1 MRYRWAHNDATR
13 PESNLYSLPSARLF
27 RLEGSATTIVPATQ
41 PTEPDSPVRR
51 RTHYLIAAALY
62 VLLAGLFIHDWDGF
76 VFEKVV
82 RDFWDGNTPY
92 AVAED
97 QPFYTFLGIN
107 DAHPQWYAYPPL
119 PLLAM
124 SISYLPEI
132 LLDVPPFLE
141 RILLKL
147 PMVLGTLF
155 VAFVGESWAKHLGKT
170 ALVGRRVRSLLLFNP
185 FLILI
190 GPVWG
195 MTDPALIAI
204 FLFGALRFQ
213 QGRNLEAGL
222 FVGLATLIKPFP
234 ILLSLPLAS
243 FFLYERGWRPVG
255 RAFTAACVTVLAVC
269 LPFVVTTP
277 RGFFQQIVLFHLARP
292 VQGLSIWRLVPAEAA
307 SAETIE
313 IASFA
318 LLSASLLL
326 LAFLAP
332 RVRSPAAPLLITLA
346 ASVQILFWNRIVN
359 DQYLVL
365 AVAPLLLLFALGELE
380 SKTAQHAARI
390 VPAFLAVFTIFI
402 GWHFLTFIPP
412 DIALPAFGK
421 PVDAVAEEIRQH
433 IQPIRQLRERI
444 FPLPD
449 NVAAVLFVIGMSAN
463 LFLSYRFARRWIPAL
478 SAPTRATP
486 REMHSRAY
494 AAAATLLVIMVPIL
508 PVGAPEIPD
517 IRPEPSQDEPLIGA
531 FYYLWWHNPAHDP
544 TIRYGNWLKVSQT
557 PEMGYYTNT
566 RGVARDHVRMMLEN
580 GIDVAVVSYHSS
592 EQERMRVFMEE
603 AAEQGLLVAPLI
615 ELNQIYDQFERHALG
630 PDGRPVGHAA
640 YRLDNGTRIA
650 IEDFVLQLADLMG
663 PTAPLYRVDGRPV
676 VFFYDSYVSAISY
689 DEPTKR
695 LLAKTLLESFPLETL
710 RTAFADPDMRPTID
724 DALLHFPT
732 PGGTFKGNP
741 SQAFYEG
748 NRTPSDRYPGFTHIN
763 QSAYWRIA
771 HLNLHRDFWNDIRA
785 NLAEEMGPLFLVSG
799 EAFNEH
805 AGFEAGIVKGFV
817 ANDAFD
823 GTFIYSPS
831 FVWGNHPRDGDGNF
845 KNSYGDIFQSWEDR
859 NIWLTA
865 ATEGDNRFSSY
876 GIAPAYDDTVNRAGF
891 FQTEDPDLP
900 NRSFGFKIP
909 AYTDQGTTYDLMWGS
924 VLRHRPDLVLVATF
938 NEFFEGSSIEPSLEF
953 GDEFL
958 VATKAYRDVLS
969 RTPVPRDE
977 VVVITHERSSRT
989 HPAFSEADRPHEWG
1003 LRLTAAVARAY
1014 TNTRV
1019 VAIDALDTSP
1029 GQRGPP
1035 SLLVIDGGRDAYDA
1049 STLSSEVQAMLAG
1062 WVSAGVPMLVVG
1074 REVAAPIRDL
1084 IPETC
1089 RDNAVL
1095 PIGHAVVADRDDELD
1110 LGDVVRFE
1118 TDGPTY
1124 ASLQRNGSSHPL
1136 AYRCPSSPQI
1146 AFSGIKPWAPNS
1158 GWVMTH
1164 PTDVSC
1170 LKLLT
1175 APLVPQ
1181 LADGHLP
1188 AQCTMSEG
1196 WVDDA
1201 TFPAAF
1207 RANVQDAP
1215 TLAD

>member
-1 MRYRWAHNDATR
+1 M
-13 PESNLYSLPSARLF
+13 SL
-27 RLEGSATTIVPATQ
+27 
-41 PTEPDSPVRR
+41 
-51 RTHYLIAAALY
+51 
-62 VLLAGLFIHDWDGF
+62 
-76 VFEKVV
+76 
-82 RDFWDGNTPY
+82 
-92 AVAED
+92 
-97 QPFYTFLGIN
+97 
-107 DAHPQWYAYPPL
+107 
-119 PLLAM
+119 
-124 SISYLPEI
+124 SYLPEI

-170 ALVGRRVRSLLLFNP
+170 PEVGRKVRTLLLFNP

-213 QGRNLEAGL
+213 QGRTLEAGL

-255 RAFTAACVTVLAVC
+255 RAFLAACATVLAVC
-269 LPFVVTTP
+269 LPFVLTTP

-292 VQGLSIWRLVPAEAA
+292 VQGFSMWRLVPAEAA
-307 SAETIE
+307 SSETIE
-313 IASFA
+313 IASFV

-326 LAFLAP
+326 LALLAP
-332 RVRSPAAPLLITLA
+332 RVRSPAAPILITLA
-346 ASVQILFWNRIVN
+346 ASIQILFWNRVVN

-380 SKTAQHAARI
+380 STTARRAARI
-390 VPAFLAVFTIFI
+390 VPAFLAVVTVFI

-433 IQPIRQLRERI
+433 IQPIRQLREHI
-444 FPLPD
+444 FPLHD
-449 NVAAVLFVIGMSAN
+449 NVAAVLFIVGIGAN
-463 LFLSYRFARRWIPAL
+463 LFLSYRLARRWIPAL
-478 SAPTRATP
+478 SAPTRNTP
-486 REMHSRAY
+486 RELHSRAY

-508 PVGAPEIPD
+508 PVGAPELPD
-517 IRPEPSQDEPLIGA
+517 IRPEPSADEPLVAA
-531 FYYLWWHNPAHDP
+531 FYYLWWHNPAHNP
-544 TIRYGNWLKVSQT
+544 TIQYGNWLKVSQT

-566 RGVARDHVRMMLEN
+566 RGVARDHVRMMLDN
-580 GIDVAVVSYHSS
+580 GIDIAIVSYHSS
-592 EQERMRVFMEE
+592 EHDRMRVFMEE
-603 AAEQGLLVAPLI
+603 AAAQGLLVAPLI
-615 ELNQIYDQFERHALG
+615 ELNQIYDQVERHALG
-630 PDGRPVGHAA
+630 PDGKPVAHAA

-650 IEDFVLQLADLMG
+650 IEDFVLQLANLMG
-663 PTAPLYRVDGRPV
+663 PEAPLYRVDGRPV

-695 LLAKTLLESFPLETL
+695 LLAKTLLESFPLQTL
-710 RTAFADPDMRPTID
+710 RDVFQNPDLKPTID
-724 DALLHFPT
+724 DALRHFPT
-732 PGGTFKGNP
+732 PGASFIGNP

-748 NRTPSDRYPGFTHIN
+748 NRTPSDQYPGFTHIN
-763 QSAYWRIA
+763 QSAYWRVA

-785 NLAEEMGPLFLVSG
+785 NLLDEMGPLFLVSG

-817 ANDAFD
+817 ANEAFD

-831 FVWGNHPRDGDGNF
+831 FVWGNHPRDGEGNF
-845 KNSYGDIFQSWEDR
+845 QNSYGDIFQSWEDR

-891 FQTEDPDLP
+891 FKTDDPTAP
-900 NRSFGFKIP
+900 ERSFGFKIP
-909 AYTDQGTTYDLMWGS
+909 AYTDQGSTYDLMWGS

-953 GDEFL
+953 GDQFL
-958 VATKAYRDVLS
+958 PATRAYRDLLN
-969 RTPVPRDE
+969 RTPAPTDE
-977 VVVITHERSSRT
+977 VVVLIHERSART
-989 HPAFSEADRPHEWG
+989 HPAFSESDRPHEWG
-1003 LRLTAAVARAY
+1003 LRLVAAVARGY

-1019 VAIDALDTSP
+1019 VAVDALDTSP
-1029 GQRGPP
+1029 GERGPP
-1035 SLLVIDGGRDAYDA
+1035 SLLVIDGGRDAYDGSSMSA
-1049 STLSSEVQAMLAG
+1049 EVRQMLSD
-1062 WVSAGVPMLVVG
+1062 WISAGVPTLVVG
-1074 REVAAPIRDL
+1074 REVASPIREL
-1084 IPETC
+1084 IPAAC
-1089 RDNAVL
+1089 RDNSVL
-1095 PIGHAVVADRDDELD
+1095 PLGHAVVPDQDDELD
-1110 LGDVVRFE
+1110 RGDVVRLE
-1118 TDGPTY
+1118 PGSSAY
-1124 ASLQRNGSSHPL
+1124 ATLQRNGSWDAL
-1136 AYRCPSSPQI
+1136 AYRCPESPNI

-1158 GWVMTH
+1158 GWVLTH
-1164 PTDVSC
+1164 PTDVTC

-1181 LADGHLP
+1181 LAQEQIPG
-1188 AQCTMSEG
+1188 QCTMSEA

-1201 TFPAAF
+1201 SFPSAF
-1207 RANVQDAP
+1207 RANPVG
-1215 TLAD
+1215 TTSTAD